1 MLPTWKI
8 SHLAIPCNLQ
18 KPVPAAPIPMGFGVV
33 KSMLDDA
40 GVHLHFTGVPMNC
53 LGSTIDKHW
62 QRQVY
67 YMQDPGFGTSTGLT

>member
-1 MLPTWKI
+1 VAFRSPKLLKKTTRIPCCQLEKI
-8 SHLAIPCNLQ
+8 SHLATPCNLQ

-53 LGSTIDKHW
+53 LGSTIDKH
-62 QRQVY
+62 
-67 YMQDPGFGTSTGLT
+67 